1 MNTSISVT
9 TSTLPANIEDL
20 SKFVLVG
27 REQLVAVRAAIRAID
42 KVGVAQEVRK
52 QKLKEGQEI
61 GEAVLDAEVRIGE
74 LMRDVP
80 KASGGDHGNQYT
92 GGKVNTDDKFA
103 TSKTKLLADMG
114 FTPMQGSRFETL
126 AAHPEIV
133 AQAKA
138 EAREKDEIVTRSL
151 VLNRVKDK
159 QREEHRQEKMA
170 RKAFSLDSVMPS
182 DMCWLFNGDI
192 RDGLPCIKSESVDCI
207 ITDPPYPAEYI
218 PLYGDLSR
226 LAARV
231 LKPNGSLV
239 VMCGQSYLPEVI
251 RQLCTSMKYHWTMA
265 YMTPGGQSP
274 QLFTKKVNT
283 FWKPLL
289 WFTKGEYKGDWMG
302 DVLKSPVNDND
313 KRFHEWG
320 QSYGG
325 MVDIVTRF
333 TDPDQV
339 ILDPFLGGGTT
350 GLAAVTNGRR
360 FIGSDIV
367 QKNIDTA
374 RERIAE
380 GYANARSQE

>member
-1 MNTSISVT
+1 M
-9 TSTLPANIEDL
+9 
-20 SKFVLVG
+20 
-27 REQLVAVRAAIRAID
+27 
-42 KVGVAQEVRK
+42 GVAQEVRK

-80 KASGGDHGNQYT
+80 KAQGFASAAIHNSG
-92 GGKVNTDDKFA
+92 DKNV
-103 TSKTKLLADMG
+103 KTKTEVIADMG
-114 FTPMQGSRFETL
+114 FTPMQVSRFETL

-138 EAREKDEIVTRSL
+138 EAKENDDIVTRSL
-151 VLNRVKDK
+151 VLNMVKDK

-251 RQLCTSMKYHWTMA
+251 GQLCTSMKYHWTMA

-333 TDPDQV
+333 TDPDHV

>member
-1 MNTSISVT
+1 MDVGTQ
-9 TSTLPANIEDL
+9 TLCL
-20 SKFVLVG
+20 
-27 REQLVAVRAAIRAID
+27 R
-42 KVGVAQEVRK
+42 
-52 QKLKEGQEI
+52 GQ
-61 GEAVLDAEVRIGE
+61 VRIGE
-74 LMRDVP
+74 LMRELP

>member
-9 TSTLPANIEDL
+9 TSALPANIEDL

-74 LMRDVP
+74 LMAATP
-80 KASGGDHGNQYT
+80 KAQGFASIRDSAVTN
-92 GGKVNTDDKFA
+92 KTDALKQA
-103 TSKTKLLADMG
+103 G
-114 FTPMQGSRFETL
+114 FTGSDEKIRQMAHRFETL

-138 EAREKDEIVTRSL
+138 EAREKDDIVTRSL

-218 PLYGDLSR
+218 PLYGYLSR

-251 RQLCTSMKYHWTMA
+251 GQLCTSMKYHWTMA